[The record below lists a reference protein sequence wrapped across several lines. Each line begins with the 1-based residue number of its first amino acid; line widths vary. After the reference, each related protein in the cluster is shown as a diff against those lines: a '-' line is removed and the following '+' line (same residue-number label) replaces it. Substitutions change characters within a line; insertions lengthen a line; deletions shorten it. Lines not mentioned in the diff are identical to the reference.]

1 MPNHKTPFVTGEFYH
16 IYNRGVEK
24 RTVFVNNSDYFRFI
38 HDLFEFNDSKAAIP
52 SNMLFKTSCPTKV
65 TVEQLKQ
72 CLEVSLPKMRSRDLL
87 VNILAYCLMPNHFHL
102 LVQQRQEEGITRFMR
117 KLGTGYTN
125 YFNLKNSRVG
135 GLFQGVFKAASV
147 EKDVHFN
154 YLPWYIHTNP
164 LTLFQ
169 PSWQKEGLQ
178 DTESA
183 MQFLESYRWSSLM
196 DYWGI
201 KNFPSVIQPKPLLDL
216 LDNPSPAH
224 MQKDLRD
231 WLGDFV
237 HKKTTKSLSAEALEL
252 SLDLET

>member
-1 MPNHKTPFVTGEFYH
+1 MPNHKTPFVTGEIYH

-24 RTVFVNNSDYFRFI
+24 RTVFTSTQDYFRFI
-38 HDLFEFNDSKAAIP
+38 HDLFEFNDSKAATP
-52 SNMLFKTSCPTKV
+52 SNLLFKTPCPTKI
-65 TVEQLKQ
+65 TTEQLKQ
-72 CLEVSLPKMRSRDLL
+72 YLEVSLPNMRSRDLL
-87 VNILAYCLMPNHFHL
+87 VNILVFCLMPNHFHL
-102 LVQQRQEEGITRFMR
+102 LVQQRQDEGITRFMR

-125 YFNLKNSRVG
+125 YFNIKKGRVG
-135 GLFQGVFKAASV
+135 ALFQGVFKAEAV

-164 LTLFQ
+164 LSLFQ

-183 MQFLESYRWSSLM
+183 IKFLESYRWSSLM

-216 LDNPSPAH
+216 TGNPSPVRLK
-224 MQKDLRD
+224 QDFLI

-237 HKKTTKSLSAEALEL
+237 HKKATKTLSPEALDV